1 VELSQQ
7 ESVAW
12 RKSSRCDSNHCVEVA
27 RRDNGVAVRDNTRP
41 ETYLTFDSSSWH
53 GLVQALGSGRLSR

>member
-1 VELSQQ
+1 MSQQ
-7 ESVAW
+7 ESVAAW

-41 ETYLTFDSSSWH
+41 ETHLTFDSSSWH
-53 GLVQALGSGRLSR
+53 GLVTALRSGSLSH